1 MRTPLHPLIARLCDP
16 RPLSHGWLG
25 ERLRAIG
32 APLATLALGWA
43 VLLLRLGLWAQ
54 ARKNA

>member
-16 RPLSHGWLG
+16 TPLSHGWLG
-25 ERLRAIG
+25 GRLRMIL
-32 APLATLALGWA
+32 APMAGLALGWA